1 MPNTVDVCPVTA
13 RDGVL
18 LHTLWDPFAK
28 RKGWTFNFE
37 EEEGTP
43 EASAEGHEGG
53 DEVPDFPMAL
63 GGDNRT
69 LSLLCLNFPIRSI
82 KRA

>member
-1 MPNTVDVCPVTA
+1 MPNTVDVCPVKA
-13 RDGVL
+13 RDDVL
-18 LHTLWDPFAK
+18 LHTLWDPSAK

-37 EEEGTP
+37 EEEGVP

-63 GGDNRT
+63 GGGINGRC
-69 LSLLCLNFPIRSI
+69 LCCV
-82 KRA
+82 